1 MSFDVM
7 KVEELKQVAEG
18 FGVDLDDAKNKAEIL
33 AVLLEEGVTFDMYNK
48 FIEAEREVAEV
59 QEETEEVVK
68 QKPQD
73 LKKQSKDKV
82 LVKMER
88 HNPSYQTYG
97 HTFTREHPF
106 IAMSEKDAQLI
117 FDNEDGFRMATPKE
131 VQDFYS

>member
-7 KVEELKQVAEG
+7 KVDELKQVAEG

-48 FIEAEREVAEV
+48 FIEAEREEAEV
-59 QEETEEVVK
+59 PEETEEVVK

-117 FDNEDGFRMATPKE
+117 FDNEEGFRMATPKE

>member
-1 MSFDVM
+1 
-7 KVEELKQVAEG
+7 
-18 FGVDLDDAKNKAEIL
+18 
-33 AVLLEEGVTFDMYNK
+33 MYNK
-48 FIEAEREVAEV
+48 FIEAEREEAEV
-59 QEETEEVVK
+59 PEETEEVVK

-117 FDNEDGFRMATPKE
+117 FDNEEGFRMATPKE

>member
-7 KVEELKQVAEG
+7 KVDELKQVAEG

-48 FIEAEREVAEV
+48 FIEAEREEAEV
-59 QEETEEVVK
+59 PEETEEVVK

>member
-48 FIEAEREVAEV
+48 FIEAEREEAEV

>member
-7 KVEELKQVAEG
+7 KVDELKQVAEG

-33 AVLLEEGVTFDMYNK
+33 AILLEEGVTFDMYNK
-48 FIEAEREVAEV
+48 FIEAEREEAEV
-59 QEETEEVVK
+59 PEETEEVVK

>member
-48 FIEAEREVAEV
+48 FIEAEREEVEV

>member
-1 MSFDVM
+1 M

-48 FIEAEREVAEV
+48 FIEAEREEVEV